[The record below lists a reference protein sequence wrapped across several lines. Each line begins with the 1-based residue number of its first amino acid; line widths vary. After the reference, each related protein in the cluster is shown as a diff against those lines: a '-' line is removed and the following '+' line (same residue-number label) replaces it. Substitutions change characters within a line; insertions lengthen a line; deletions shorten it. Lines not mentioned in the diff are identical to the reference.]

1 MVTAY
6 SQRDTEWAQDG
17 LGTSLQPTMGD
28 AGCLVTAMASLVVDL
43 GGQLLSPGL
52 LNDWL
57 RANNGFKDGNLFI
70 FDSVAPLGLRRVR
83 SIYASTTPAP
93 TADLSEALKAGR
105 GIVIKVDSAPDS
117 ERVDE
122 HWVRLLSVDEK
133 DGQIM
138 DPWKLPGNEFVSLST
153 YFAPGWDS
161 ARAIFV
167 AHVYQAEPP
176 KRWALDA
183 EAPTRR
189 IRRVEPLPEDPGAYQ
204 TALCIRPPD

>member
-17 LGTSLQPTMGD
+17 LGTSLQPTLND
-28 AGCLVTAMASLVVDL
+28 AGCLVTAVASLVADL

-57 RANNGFKDGNLFI
+57 RANKGFVQGNLFVL
-70 FDSVAPLGLRRVR
+70 DSVLSLGLRRLKSLQPR
-83 SIYASTTPAP
+83 TDSTAI
-93 TADLSEALKAGR
+93 TALSDALKAGQ
-105 GIVIKVDSAPDS
+105 GVVVQVDFTPGGALNQ
-117 ERVDE
+117 

-138 DPWKLPGNEFVSLST
+138 DPWQFPGKEFVPLST

-161 ARAIFV
+161 ARTIII
-167 AHVYQAEPP
+167 AHIYQAEPP
-176 KRWALDA
+176 KRWTLDA
-183 EAPTRR
+183 EAPGRR
-189 IRRVEPLPEDPGAYQ
+189 IRRAEPLPEDPGAHQ
-204 TALCIRPPD
+204 PALCLRPPD